1 MTNKTMLTYTIAQ
14 AITTENINTITLKC
28 IWIDS
33 YGDIECEGKRS
44 YKNTTAATA
53 TKIVSE
59 IERSFEM
66 DAAEAIVKIGNI
78 VIDIDICYNYDIIEE

>member
-33 YGDIECEGKRS
+33 YGDLECEGKHTYRNITPS
-44 YKNTTAATA
+44 TA
-53 TKIVSE
+53 TRIVSE
-59 IERSFEM
+59 IERNFEM
-66 DAAEAIVKIGNI
+66 DAAEAIVKIGNT